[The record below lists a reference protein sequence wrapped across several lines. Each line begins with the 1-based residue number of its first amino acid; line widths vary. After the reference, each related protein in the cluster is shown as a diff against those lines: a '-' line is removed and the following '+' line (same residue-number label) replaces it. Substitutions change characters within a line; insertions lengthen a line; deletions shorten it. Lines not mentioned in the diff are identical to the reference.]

1 MKTIHRLVRSLRAPC
16 VLAVLVLCGC
26 GGTGGH
32 GPGWNYG
39 LVPNSADLPPNGA
52 ADFEAVST
60 LQILGVDWTA
70 RGGAV
75 VPEHSNGRYYG
86 HYVAPGTPGI
96 YHLDARIETDS
107 GDQTVSAM
115 IVVN

>member
-1 MKTIHRLVRSLRAPC
+1 

-26 GGTGGH
+26 GGTGG
-32 GPGWNYG
+32 GDGLGYG
-39 LVPNSADLPPNGA
+39 LAPNSADLPPSGGA
-52 ADFEAVST
+52 VFEAFST
-60 LQILGVDWTA
+60 EEILAVEWTA
-70 RGGAV
+70 RGGTV
-75 VPEHSNGRYYG
+75 VQERRLHRFFG
-86 HYVAPGTPGI
+86 HYVAPSSPGI